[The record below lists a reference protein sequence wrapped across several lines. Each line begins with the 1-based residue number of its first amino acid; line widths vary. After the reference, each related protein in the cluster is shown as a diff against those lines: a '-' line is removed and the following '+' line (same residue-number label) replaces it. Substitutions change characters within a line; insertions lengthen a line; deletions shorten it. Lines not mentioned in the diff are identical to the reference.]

1 MQRVTFGE
9 TVDTKMAKAAVA
21 ECVASI
27 LQSPDAFLWLIQLK
41 NRDEYTAQHSLNVR
55 VLSIV
60 LGRHINLSNASLQN
74 VGLCGLM
81 HDMGK
86 MLIPDQILNKPGKLD
101 ADEMEI
107 MRTHTTQ
114 GYELLRSSDN
124 MYPGAIKTA
133 LMHHEMLNG
142 KGYPN
147 RLNHRDIP
155 LFARIVT
162 IADIYDA
169 MTSDRVYQKGRTH
182 LEATS
187 ILADMSGDN
196 LEERLVTKFIESMGI
211 YPPGCIVMLTNGAI
225 AIVVEINEPVRLRP
239 KIIILLDAQK
249 QPQPELVINLAEMPM
264 DERGN
269 LLTIKAIVRAQDY
282 GIDIRK
288 YYRDGVLHK
297 GFAATA

>member
-1 MQRVTFGE
+1 
-9 TVDTKMAKAAVA
+9 
-21 ECVASI
+21 
-27 LQSPDAFLWLIQLK
+27 
-41 NRDEYTAQHSLNVR
+41 
-55 VLSIV
+55 
-60 LGRHINLSNASLQN
+60 
-74 VGLCGLM
+74 
-81 HDMGK
+81 
-86 MLIPDQILNKPGKLD
+86 
-101 ADEMEI
+101 
-107 MRTHTTQ
+107 
-114 GYELLRSSDN
+114 
-124 MYPGAIKTA
+124 
-133 LMHHEMLNG
+133 
-142 KGYPN
+142 
-147 RLNHRDIP
+147 
-155 LFARIVT
+155 
-162 IADIYDA
+162 
-169 MTSDRVYQKGRTH
+169 
-182 LEATS
+182 
-187 ILADMSGDN
+187 MSGDN